1 MIVTVN
7 VVKLAYDWVI
17 MFPLCQSDQN
27 QNARICWH
35 VWQVFIFI
43 YLFKCIQ
50 NWRKSS
56 NIQTNIL
63 CVCSFLWS
71 NLTFSFIC
79 WFTNVMVISTTQTSL
94 VQLKNKY
101 SKKYVSLST
110 TLRDYVKLMPSGT
123 CFRSSAFKTNR
134 KKFAFI
140 PEAIGL
146 VNSHSMRNG
155 QFVLCMAWYL
165 HLKILLASYGLAAVI
180 NPRVFQLWTL
190 LCLYFVL
197 LPVLWFANS
206 LASNCPSTDE

>member
-155 QFVLCMAWYL
+155 QFVLCMAW
-165 HLKILLASYGLAAVI
+165 
-180 NPRVFQLWTL
+180 
-190 LCLYFVL
+190 
-197 LPVLWFANS
+197 
-206 LASNCPSTDE
+206 